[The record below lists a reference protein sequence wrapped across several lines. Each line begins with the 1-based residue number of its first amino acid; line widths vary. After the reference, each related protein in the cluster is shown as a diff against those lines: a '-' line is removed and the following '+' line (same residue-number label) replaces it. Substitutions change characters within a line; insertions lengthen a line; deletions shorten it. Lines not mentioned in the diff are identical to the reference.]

1 MIYVENNSLNPY
13 FNFALEYYLMNE
25 KYLGDDI
32 IFMFWRTEPTLMI
45 GKFQNT
51 IEEINQQYVDEKN
64 INVVRRITGGGTIY
78 TDMNSWQYSFITKNY
93 TGGGIDFNTFTQPI
107 IEALKK
113 QGIDAYCNGRND
125 LLINNKKFSG
135 NAQYIKDNCR
145 LHHGSI
151 LFNTNIEEMVKSIT
165 VAEEKIISKG
175 IKSVRERVT
184 NVAEYFN
191 DNSIDSIKFKNI
203 MLESLLR
210 KSNGIYKLTKEDI
223 KRVNKISKEK
233 FEHWDWNY
241 GASPKFNITKWK
253 RFNGGKVEFNIDV
266 KKGIIEECKINGD
279 FFGQGDIDEVEEF
292 LCGCKYNK
300 DDIKIHLDKLDIEK
314 YFYKITSYEIL
325 DCII

>member
-1 MIYVENNSLNPY
+1 MIYVENDSLNPY

-25 KYLGDDI
+25 KDLGDDT

-51 IEEINQQYVDEKN
+51 IEEINQKYVEEKN

-78 TDMNSWQYSFITKNY
+78 TDMNGWQYSFITKNY
-93 TGGGIDFNTFTQPI
+93 NGGGIDFNTFTQPI
-107 IEALKK
+107 IDALKS
-113 QGIDAYCNGRND
+113 QGIKAYCNGRND
-125 LLINNKKFSG
+125 LLIGNKKFSG

-184 NVAEYFN
+184 NVAEHFN
-191 DNSIDSIKFKNI
+191 NKTVDSLKFRNI
-203 MLESLLR
+203 MLENLLK
-210 KSNGIYKLTKEDI
+210 KSNGTYKLTETDI
-223 KRVNKISKEK
+223 KRVNEIAKEK
-233 FEHWDWNY
+233 FESWKWNY

-253 RFNGGKVEFNIDV
+253 RFTGGKVEFNIDV
-266 KKGIIEECKINGD
+266 KKGIIDDIKINGD
-279 FFGQGDIDEVEEF
+279 FFGQGDIEEVEKHF
-292 LCGCKYNK
+292 CGCKYNK
-300 DDIKIHLDKLDIEK
+300 DDIKKNLDKLDIEK
-314 YFYKITSYEIL
+314 YFYKITSEEIL
-325 DCII
+325 ECII

>member
-25 KYLGDDI
+25 KDLGDDI

-51 IEEINQQYVDEKN
+51 IEEINQQYVEEKN

-78 TDMNSWQYSFITKNY
+78 TDMNGWQYSFITKNY

-107 IEALKK
+107 IDALKN

-184 NVAEYFN
+184 NVAEHFN

-203 MLESLLR
+203 MLESLLK
-210 KSNGIYKLTKEDI
+210 KSNGTYKLTEEDLR
-223 KRVNKISKEK
+223 RVNEISKEK
-233 FEHWDWNY
+233 FEPWGWNY

-266 KKGIIEECKINGD
+266 KKGIIEACKINGD
-279 FFGQGDIDEVEEF
+279 FFGQGDIDEVEEH
-292 LCGCKYNK
+292 LCGCKYSK
-300 DDIKIHLDKLDIEK
+300 EDLKTHLEKLDIEK
-314 YFYKITSYEIL
+314 YFYKITSNEIL